1 MYTHYFVS
9 YGDQPLFF
17 ALHADHRQGK
27 ENNNIWQI
35 SGAQEIKQ
43 EIDKYIQ
50 T

>member
-9 YGDQPLFF
+9 YGGQRLSC

-35 SGAQEIKQ
+35 GGAREIKP

-50 T
+50 N